1 MEVDMRDLAIQSA
14 GMLAIVAALI
24 HGALAEW
31 RVFPNAQVAPRGA
44 RRLLRLVWQASTV
57 DWVAIGV
64 LLIAAP
70 APALGS
76 DAARHAIIALA
87 VVVYCYA
94 TIGNAVATRG
104 RHYGWCL
111 MLAIVVL
118 ALLGL

>member
-1 MEVDMRDLAIQSA
+1 MRDLALQAA
-14 GMLAIVAALI
+14 GMLAILAALI
-24 HGALAEW
+24 HGALAELS
-31 RVFPNAQVAPRGA
+31 VFPNAQVAPRGA

-57 DWVAIGV
+57 DWIAIGV
-64 LLIAAP
+64 LLIA

-87 VVVYCYA
+87 VVVYGYA
-94 TIGNAVATRG
+94 TVGNAVATRG